1 MLSFRAAARDDTD
14 DTMTATLVVLVALL
28 GGFGLGWLIASAR
41 RAAQLHSVRAEI
53 HAHDRERVR
62 LTNELAILRS
72 RFETQQTE
80 RAAAE
85 ARLETLEQSKAQLTG
100 AFAKLSQETLQ
111 ATVEQLLQVVRPHL
125 DGNSD
130 KIASTLDHKKLEIES
145 LLTPVR
151 EMLDRY
157 REELQNSETLR
168 TQGYAGLQEQI
179 RNLLEATRTTQME
192 TSRLISALKVPTVR
206 GSWGE
211 NTLRN
216 CVELAGMSA
225 FCDFT
230 PQATTE
236 TDDGKRLRPD
246 MVIRLP
252 NKRVIAVDSKTPIEF
267 YQAAAEEPDEEKKRE
282 LLALHARNVRKH
294 VEQLSR
300 KDYQSAVGDTLDFTV
315 MFLGGEQF
323 LASALTTD
331 PSIFQFAADRKIFL
345 ATPTVLLPL
354 LRAVAAGWRAEQSEE
369 NARQALALGIELY
382 NRFVKVFEHIEGVGE
397 SLSGAVGKYNEAIR
411 SLETKLLPKAR
422 QLQAFVSSSKDTPE
436 LKLIDRQ
443 PLDSPSI
450 PDVLLPIK
458 QVEG

>member
-1 MLSFRAAARDDTD
+1 
-14 DTMTATLVVLVALL
+14 MTATLIALVSLL
-28 GGFGLGWLIASAR
+28 GGFGLGWIVVGAR
-41 RAAQLHSVRAEI
+41 RSGQLQALRAE
-53 HAHDRERVR
+53 HNAVERERVR
-62 LTNELAILRS
+62 LSNELAILRS
-72 RFETQQTE
+72 RHETQQIE

-85 ARLETLEQSKAQLTG
+85 ARLETLEQSKVQLAGT
-100 AFAKLSQETLQ
+100 FAKLSQDTLQ
-111 ATVEQLLQVVRPHL
+111 AAVEQLLQVVKPHL
-125 DGNSD
+125 DGNSER
-130 KIASTLDHKKLEIES
+130 INSTLDHKKLEIES

-157 REELQNSETLR
+157 RGEVQASETCR
-168 TQGYAGLQEQI
+168 TAGYAGLQEQI
-179 RNLLEATRTTQME
+179 RSLLEATRATQLE
-192 TSRLISALKVPTVR
+192 ASRLVSALKVPTVR

-216 CVELAGMSA
+216 CVELAGMSG

-230 PQATTE
+230 PQPTTE
-236 TDDGKRLRPD
+236 TDEGKRQRPD
-246 MVIRLP
+246 MIIRLP
-252 NKRVIAVDSKTPIEF
+252 NNRVIAVDSKTPIEF
-267 YQAAAEEPDEEKKRE
+267 YQAAAEEPDEERKRE
-282 LLALHARNVRKH
+282 LLAHHARNVRRH

-300 KDYQSAVGDTLDFTV
+300 KEYQSSVGDTLDFTV

-323 LASALTTD
+323 LASALTSD
-331 PSIFQFAADRKIFL
+331 PSIFEFAAERKIFL

-397 SLSGAVGKYNEAIR
+397 SLSGAVRKYNEAIR

-422 QLQAFVSSSKDTPE
+422 QLQAFVSSSKDMPE

-443 PLDSPSI
+443 ALDSPAI